1 MAKIKVMP
9 SPAKEVVPMPD
20 GRGAAGQA
28 VRTDS
33 AAPPSRPA
41 PSLRPAA
48 AVPDPEVPD
57 KAARRRFTAEYK
69 RRILRDAEGCE
80 TPGAVGALLRREG
93 LYSSNLT
100 TWRQQQAQGGLA
112 ALSPRVRGRRAA
124 AAPLLVR
131 RIAERE
137 RELARLH
144 ERLRQA
150 EAIIAAQKKL
160 SEILG
165 LPLAPPEPRER
176 A

>member
-9 SPAKEVVPMPD
+9 TPAKEVVPMPA

-28 VRTDS
+28 GRTDS

-100 TWRQQQAQGGLA
+100 TWRQRGQQGGLA
-112 ALSPRVRGRRAA
+112 GVSAGSGARRRPQPGPGGA
-124 AAPLLVR
+124 R
-131 RIAERE
+131 R
-137 RELARLH
+137 
-144 ERLRQA
+144 
-150 EAIIAAQKKL
+150 
-160 SEILG
+160 
-165 LPLAPPEPRER
+165 EP
-176 A
+176 

>member
-1 MAKIKVMP
+1 
-9 SPAKEVVPMPD
+9 MPD

-28 VRTDS
+28 MRTDS
-33 AAPPSRPA
+33 AAPTSRPA

-48 AVPDPEVPD
+48 AVPDPEVPE
-57 KAARRRFTAEYK
+57 KATRRRFTAEYK
-69 RRILRDAEGCE
+69 LRILREAEGCE

-100 TWRQQQAQGGLA
+100 TWQQQQDQGALA
-112 ALSPRVRGRRAA
+112 ALSPRTRGRRAVA
-124 AAPLLVR
+124 AQPLVR
-131 RIAERE
+131 RIAELE
-137 RELARLH
+137 RELARLQ

-165 LPLAPPEPRER
+165 LPLVAPEQR
-176 A
+176 ARA

>member
-1 MAKIKVMP
+1 
-9 SPAKEVVPMPD
+9 MPD
-20 GRGAAGQA
+20 GPGAARQA
-28 VRTDS
+28 APADS
-33 AAPPSRPA
+33 AATSSRPA

-48 AVPDPEVPD
+48 AVPDLAGPE
-57 KAARRRFTAEYK
+57 KAARRRFTAEYTL
-69 RRILRDAEGCE
+69 RILREAEGCE
-80 TPGAVGALLRREG
+80 TPGVVGALLRREG
-93 LYSSNLT
+93 LYSSHLT
-100 TWRQQQAQGGLA
+100 TWRQQQDQGALA

-124 AAPLLVR
+124 TAQPLVR
-131 RIAERE
+131 RIAELE

-165 LPLAPPEPRER
+165 LPLATPEQRER

>member
-9 SPAKEVVPMPD
+9 TPAKEVVPMPD

-28 VRTDS
+28 VLTDS
-33 AAPPSRPA
+33 AAPTSRAA
-41 PSLRPAA
+41 PSVRPAA
-48 AVPDPEVPD
+48 AVPDPEVPE
-57 KAARRRFTAEYK
+57 KATRRRFTAEYK
-69 RRILRDAEGCE
+69 LRILREAEGCE

-100 TWRQQQAQGGLA
+100 TWRQQQDQGALA
-112 ALSPRVRGRRAA
+112 ALSPRTRGRRTAA
-124 AAPLLVR
+124 AQSLVR
-131 RIAERE
+131 RIAELE

-150 EAIIAAQKKL
+150 EAIMAAQKKL

-165 LPLAPPEPRER
+165 LPLATPERQEH

>member
-9 SPAKEVVPMPD
+9 TPAKEVVPMPA

-28 VRTDS
+28 GRTDS
-33 AAPPSRPA
+33 AAPPR
-41 PSLRPAA
+41 RPAA

-100 TWRQQQAQGGLA
+100 TWRQQRDQGGLA
-112 ALSPRVRGRRAA
+112 GVSAGSGARRRPQPGPGGA
-124 AAPLLVR
+124 R
-131 RIAERE
+131 R
-137 RELARLH
+137 
-144 ERLRQA
+144 
-150 EAIIAAQKKL
+150 
-160 SEILG
+160 
-165 LPLAPPEPRER
+165 EP
-176 A
+176 

>member
-1 MAKIKVMP
+1 MAKIKVIP

-28 VRTDS
+28 VLTDS

-48 AVPDPEVPD
+48 AVPDPEVPE

-69 RRILRDAEGCE
+69 LRILREAEGCE
-80 TPGAVGALLRREG
+80 TPGAVGALLRRGG
-93 LYSSNLT
+93 LYSPNLT
-100 TWRQQQAQGGLA
+100 TWRQQREQGGQA

-124 AAPLLVR
+124 AAQPLIR
-131 RIAERE
+131 RIAELE

-150 EAIIAAQKKL
+150 AAIIAAPQKI

-165 LPLAPPEPRER
+165 LPLAPPEPREH
-176 A
+176 